1 MLIDNGKYA
10 IDSLIKWS
18 FSGEKEL
25 WVPFDNTPYCSTT
38 AFDGASSV
46 LQEVYTSLKAAE
58 IVVEQVSSFIIFV
71 RRYF

>member
-1 MLIDNGKYA
+1 MMAGFENEFFLRK
-10 IDSLIKWS
+10 KVV
-18 FSGEKEL
+18 SGEKEL